1 VRKGSMAKKVLIVDD
16 EEPIRKSIS
25 VILYLN
31 RGFEILE
38 AEDGLIGL
46 EVAKKQKPDLIISDV
61 VMDNLNGFMM
71 LESLKA
77 DPETAKIPVIMMT
90 SPAKNAGAWKSGA
103 AIEYLEKGFTLDELL
118 VIVDRILKAEPT
130 DEEKL
135 IYPI

>member
-1 VRKGSMAKKVLIVDD
+1 MAKKVLIVDD

-38 AEDGLIGL
+38 AEDGLVGL

-103 AIEYLEKGFTLDELL
+103 AIEYIEKGFTLDELL
-118 VIVDRILKAEPT
+118 AIVDRILKAEPT

-135 IYPI
+135 IYPV

>member
-1 VRKGSMAKKVLIVDD
+1 MAKKVLIVDD

-38 AEDGLIGL
+38 AEDGLVGL
-46 EVAKKQKPDLIISDV
+46 EIAKKHKPDLIISDV
-61 VMDNLNGFMM
+61 VMDNLNGFML
-71 LESLKA
+71 LESLKE
-77 DPETAKIPVIMMT
+77 DPDTAKIPVIMMT

-103 AIEYLEKGFTLDELL
+103 AVEYLEKGFTLDELL

-135 IYPI
+135 IYPV

>member
-1 VRKGSMAKKVLIVDD
+1 MAKKVLIVDD

-38 AEDGLIGL
+38 AEDGLVGL

-135 IYPI
+135 IYPV

>member
-1 VRKGSMAKKVLIVDD
+1 MAKKVLIVDD

-38 AEDGLIGL
+38 AEDGLVGL
-46 EVAKKQKPDLIISDV
+46 EIVKKHKPDLIISDV
-61 VMDNLNGFMM
+61 VMDNLNGFML
-71 LESLKA
+71 LESLKE
-77 DPETAKIPVIMMT
+77 DPDTAKIPVIMMT

-103 AIEYLEKGFTLDELL
+103 AVEYLEKGFTLDELL

-135 IYPI
+135 IYPV

>member
-1 VRKGSMAKKVLIVDD
+1 MAKKVLIVDD

-135 IYPI
+135 IYPV

>member
-1 VRKGSMAKKVLIVDD
+1 MAKKVLIVDD

-38 AEDGLIGL
+38 AEDGLVGL
-46 EVAKKQKPDLIISDV
+46 EVAKKHKPDLIISDV

-71 LESLKA
+71 LESLKE
-77 DPETAKIPVIMMT
+77 DPETSKIPVIMMT

-103 AIEYLEKGFTLDELL
+103 AVEYLEKGFTLDELL

-135 IYPI
+135 IYPV